1 MKIFVTG
8 ATGFIGRNLVAKL
21 VEEKYDVTAL
31 VRKTSE
37 VRGIPKEVRLV
48 EGDLFDLASLEDA
61 ANGAEIVI
69 HLAAMFDFYPKDVG
83 LLYRVNVEGTR
94 NLLTACK
101 KSSVRRFI
109 YCSTSETTGV
119 VTNPPA
125 TEETELNPMY
135 DYGKSKVE
143 AEKVVREGAAVG
155 GFEYIVLRP
164 VGVTG
169 PGEFYVGFETIKAI
183 ANRDISMIPGDGRKH
198 IMFMHVDDLVQG
210 FLSAIRTKDGVNETF
225 FLCPDDVFTYEEV
238 FRFVANHLGV
248 EPPKRKVPVFFAK
261 LGVGLIG
268 LFKYRGKR
276 TYLWHMKSVDAM
288 NSERW
293 YSNEKAKRLLG
304 WRPTM
309 GMAET
314 FTRAIDWF
322 VSEGYVN
329 KKETAEEK
337 QL

>member
-1 MKIFVTG
+1 MNILVTG

-21 VEEKYDVTAL
+21 VEEKQDITAL

-37 VRGIPKEVRLV
+37 VSGIPKEIRLV
-48 EGDLFDLASLEDA
+48 EGDLLDLASLQEA
-61 ANGAEIVI
+61 VEGAEMVI
-69 HLAAMFDFYPKDVG
+69 HLAAMFDFYPKDVD

-101 KSSVRRFI
+101 KASVRRFI

-119 VTNPPA
+119 VKDPPA
-125 TEETELNPMY
+125 TEETEPNPVY
-135 DYGKSKVE
+135 DYGKSKIE
-143 AEKVVREGAAVG
+143 AEKVVREEAATG
-155 GFEYIVLRP
+155 GFDYIILRP

-183 ANRDISMIPGDGRKH
+183 ANGEISMIPGDGQKH
-198 IMFMHVDDLVQG
+198 IMFMHVDDVVQG
-210 FLSAIRTKDGVNETF
+210 FLSAIRTKNGVNETF
-225 FLCPDDVFTYEEV
+225 LLCTDDVFTYEEV
-238 FRFVANHLGV
+238 FQFVANYLGV

-268 LFKYRGKR
+268 FFKYRGKR
-276 TYLWHMKSVDAM
+276 TYLWHMGSVDAM

-293 YSNEKAKRLLG
+293 YSNEKAKQLLG
-304 WRPTM
+304 WKPTM
-309 GMAET
+309 TMAET

-322 VSEGYVN
+322 VAEGYV
-329 KKETAEEK
+329 KKRRTTEEK
-337 QL
+337 EL

>member
-1 MKIFVTG
+1 MKILVTG

-21 VEEKYDVTAL
+21 VEEKHDVTAL

-48 EGDLFDLASLEDA
+48 EGDLLDLASLKDA
-61 ANGAEIVI
+61 TKGAEMVI
-69 HLAAMFDFYPKDVG
+69 HLAAMFEFYPKDVD

-101 KSSVRRFI
+101 NSSIRRFI
-109 YCSTSETTGV
+109 YCSTAETTGV

-143 AEKVVREGAAVG
+143 AEKVVREEAAIG

-183 ANRDISMIPGDGRKH
+183 ADGDISMIPGDGQKH
-198 IMFMHVDDLVQG
+198 IMFLHVDDVIQG

-225 FLCPDDVFTYEEV
+225 LLCTDDVFTYEEV
-238 FRFVANHLGV
+238 FQFVANHLGV
-248 EPPKRKVPVFFAK
+248 EPPKRKVPVFLAK
-261 LGVGLIG
+261 LGVALIG
-268 LFKYRGKR
+268 FFKYRGKR
-276 TYLWHMKSVDAM
+276 TYLWHMKTVDAM

-309 GMAET
+309 TMAET
-314 FTRAIDWF
+314 FTRAIDWL
-322 VSEGYVN
+322 VAEGYVN
-329 KKETAEEK
+329 KKVAAKEK
-337 QL
+337 EL